1 MTRDEMVNTLP
12 SCIGTKGAH
21 EIPPGFFSLFL
32 RAMGSSISGIIS
44 LVYAFWEEGMS

>member
-1 MTRDEMVNTLP
+1 MVNTPLVLAP
-12 SCIGTKGAH
+12 KEHTG
-21 EIPPGFFSLFL
+21 IPPGFFLSL